1 MEVFVSNNLRKNQFY
16 FNIYNI
22 DADKKNFTIVAE
34 DLEKNGIF
42 DDNDS
47 EIIHDTRRK
56 VLTKGEQENIK
67 NKKDKNIKMI

>member
-1 MEVFVSNNLRKNQFY
+1 ML
-16 FNIYNI
+16 
-22 DADKKNFTIVAE
+22 
-34 DLEKNGIF
+34 LEKNGIF

-67 NKKDKNIKMI
+67 NKKDKNRKMI